1 LHYASHSD
9 KVKAIIVQENPVP
22 NAKQNAVR
30 PRKKVSPAQME
41 GRRSVC
47 PIACALDLFGDKW
60 TLLVV
65 RDLLLGKAHFK
76 EFLAS
81 PEKIATNILSDRLAR
96 LVDHGI
102 AERYPS
108 TDIAGRE
115 AYRLTAKGRALR
127 GLMAQIRTWGLA
139 HIEGTEARLQAEN

>member
-1 LHYASHSD
+1 M
-9 KVKAIIVQENPVP
+9 P
-22 NAKQNAVR
+22 NAKHTVVR
-30 PRKKVSPAQME
+30 PRSKESPARME
-41 GRRSVC
+41 GHRSVC
-47 PIACALDLFGDKW
+47 PVACALDLFGDKW

-65 RDLLLGKAHFK
+65 RDLLHGKAHFK

-102 AERYPS
+102 VERYPS

-139 HIEGTEARLQAEN
+139 HIEGTEARLQADN